1 MTDGQR
7 TGKHPFCCFSPMAHQ
22 RSRLGHFCSFH
33 VSKDS
38 DFGVSD
44 RQLEEKANMFGVCGL
59 NMRSFHFKALSAM
72 LLIIDD
78 DDDADDNDD
87 GDADADADADAAAL
101 HLSS

>member
-1 MTDGQR
+1 MMTDGQR
-7 TGKHPFCCFSPMAHQ
+7 TRKHPLCCFSPMAHQ

-44 RQLEEKANMFGVCGL
+44 RQLEEKANMFGVRGL
-59 NMRSFHFKALSAM
+59 NMSSFQSVFCNA
-72 LLIIDD
+72 
-78 DDDADDNDD
+78 DDDADD
-87 GDADADADADAAAL
+87 DAAAL